1 MTVADNLRALVS
13 ELRPLIDERLDID
26 ERISEIRGPASD
38 KGLDFSQAKSLV
50 VALARDSR
58 DGGER
63 VAKLTAKA
71 DNASW
76 YADMLKSPTVAETSN
91 NSPQSAAK
99 ESTQVAIENRVNL
112 ADMARINERTLANQA
127 ALQSPPQSVTS
138 PVDPSDMVAGN
149 SEIEGAAPAGPHL
162 NGRIESDRKTDFSAP
177 SNLPDDGDVRGSP
190 FDRNRVEA

>member
-50 VALARDSR
+50 IALARDSR

-76 YADMLKSPTVAETSN
+76 YADMLKSPTMAETSN
-91 NSPQSAAK
+91 NSPQSP
-99 ESTQVAIENRVNL
+99 
-112 ADMARINERTLANQA
+112 ADKSSRPHIRRF
-127 ALQSPPQSVTS
+127 PIPSV
-138 PVDPSDMVAGN
+138 PKRRR
-149 SEIEGAAPAGPHL
+149 
-162 NGRIESDRKTDFSAP
+162 GRIEQTGRSPAIRQLIQAAC
-177 SNLPDDGDVRGSP
+177 NLLKWAARAYANSRLIPNVSRPLRCNAHGMVPANYGR
-190 FDRNRVEA
+190 

>member
-50 VALARDSR
+50 IALARDSR

-91 NSPQSAAK
+91 NSPQSP
-99 ESTQVAIENRVNL
+99 
-112 ADMARINERTLANQA
+112 ADKSS
-127 ALQSPPQSVTS
+127 QSQSVAS
-138 PVDPSDMVAGN
+138 PSPRSQSDGAAVSNSPAAPSGTAASN
-149 SEIEGAAPAGPHL
+149 SEIEGAARSGPHL
-162 NGRIESDRKTDFSAP
+162 NGRIEPLGNDGLDAP
-177 SNLPDDGDVRGSP
+177 SSLPDDGDVRDSP
-190 FDRNRVEA
+190 